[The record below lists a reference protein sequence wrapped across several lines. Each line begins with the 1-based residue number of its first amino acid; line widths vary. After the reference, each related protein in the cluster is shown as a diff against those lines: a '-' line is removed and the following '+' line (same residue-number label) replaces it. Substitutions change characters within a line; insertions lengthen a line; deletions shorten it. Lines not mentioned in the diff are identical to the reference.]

1 MALAELNP
9 MFMNTSGKID
19 RLVQYNR
26 RGTQC
31 IRRHVVPF
39 NPNTPGQQAVRSSF
53 RDAVHAWQVL
63 PDAEKGGWK
72 YKARYRN
79 LTGYNMFV
87 SWYLKQSIPA
97 ALAGASPV
105 NTGFLSHP
113 APNSPRFHSVDTGS
127 TVRERSFYAVT
138 GQAYRKKE

>member
-9 MFMNTSGKID
+9 MFMNASGKID

-31 IRRHVVPF
+31 IRRHVFPF

-63 PDAEKGGWK
+63 PDTEKAEWNH
-72 YKARYRN
+72 KARYRN
-79 LTGYNMFV
+79 ATGYNMFV
-87 SWYLKQSIPA
+87 SWYLKQNIPA
-97 ALAGASPV
+97 ALAGASHI
-105 NTGFLSHP
+105 NKGFPSHP
-113 APNSPRFHSVDTGS
+113 APNSPRFPSVGTGS
-127 TVRERSFYAVT
+127 TVRERSLCAVT
-138 GQAYRKKE
+138 GQAHRKK